1 MSGEKTDIDMNE
13 LAKAFDDKVAESP
26 KTKKKKSTKTKKPIV
41 VFVVGLVVLVSG
53 LVFLIY
59 KLVAGPSKADAEF
72 LISSGEWVEED
83 EPTVIWNFTEV
94 GKGTLTTDGHQ
105 TDYDFIWSLSNGK
118 LKMETSW
125 LYDIEDE
132 FEYTLDQGSK
142 TLTVKKND
150 TEVKLKAQDS

>member
-150 TEVKLKAQDS
+150 TEVKLKARDS

>member
-26 KTKKKKSTKTKKPIV
+26 KTKEKKSTKTKKPIV

-59 KLVAGPSKADAEF
+59 KLVVGPSKADAEF

>member
-94 GKGTLTTDGHQ
+94 GKGTLTTDGRQ